1 MPPAAAKQKVVKQK
15 ARARRIIPQIAHQHQ
30 LAYQHQAERRMVNVP
45 NLVALAGAYRVSRI
59 ARRFPE
65 RHVRA
70 RMEKILGHANELCE
84 LSRRHTIAVQD
95 IEHAI
100 SALKRSA

>member
-15 ARARRIIPQIAHQHQ
+15 ARVRRIIPQI
-30 LAYQHQAERRMVNVP
+30 AYQHQAERRMVNVP
-45 NLVALAGAYRVSRI
+45 KLVAMAGAYRVSRI

-70 RMEKILGHANELCE
+70 RMEKILDHANELCE
-84 LSRRHTIAVQD
+84 LSRRHTITVPD